1 MTEKTLSPDTWRA
14 KLKKPKVVSLA
25 SLGGAKV
32 ILRPLSAL
40 RKLELEKLSDNDSV
54 LSRVIADTVVSGE
67 IEGDDVLSQNGPI
80 WKPEEIVSEEFPADA
95 LNELTGHVIDY
106 LGLRSDPA
114 KNSIPASDSPSVSP

>member
-106 LGLRSDPA
+106 LGLRSDQS
-114 KNSIPASDSPSVSP
+114 KNSIPASDSPSA

>member
-95 LNELTGHVIDY
+95 LNELAGHVIDY
-106 LGLRSDPA
+106 LGLRSDQS
-114 KNSIPASDSPSVSP
+114 KNSTPASDSPSVSP